1 MTVPEEW
8 KEQSTI
14 VKWGEKR
21 MTVMEEEEEE
31 VDQKLQL
38 QVKKEEPEQGV
49 ADKSEMKVE
58 GHFRIKVCMNNNN
71 TQQIG
76 SICSEY

>member
-1 MTVPEEW
+1 
-8 KEQSTI
+8 
-14 VKWGEKR
+14 

-31 VDQKLQL
+31 VDDQKLQL

-58 GHFRIKVCMNNNN
+58 GHFIIKVCMNNNN

-76 SICSEY
+76 SIGSEY